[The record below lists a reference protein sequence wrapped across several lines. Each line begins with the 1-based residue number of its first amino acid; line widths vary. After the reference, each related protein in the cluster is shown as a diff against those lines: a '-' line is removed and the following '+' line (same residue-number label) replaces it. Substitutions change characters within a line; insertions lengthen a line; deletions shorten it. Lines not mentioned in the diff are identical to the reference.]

1 MTEEAKKARREYLR
15 KWRAANPDKVAA
27 AQERFWMK
35 KAAAMKMET
44 ADDPRLVKCETRE
57 AAPADP

>member
-35 KAAAMKMET
+35 KAAAMQIET
-44 ADDPRLVKCETRE
+44 ADDPRPVKGETRE
-57 AAPADP
+57 AVPVKQ